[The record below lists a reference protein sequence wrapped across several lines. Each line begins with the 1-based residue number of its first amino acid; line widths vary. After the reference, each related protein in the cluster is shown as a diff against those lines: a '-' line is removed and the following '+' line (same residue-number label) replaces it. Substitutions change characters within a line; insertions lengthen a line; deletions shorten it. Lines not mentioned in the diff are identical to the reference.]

1 VFEGQP
7 VRRRDFITLVG
18 GAAAGWPLAARA
30 QQAGTM
36 RLVGVLMD
44 YAASDPAAQSLFTA
58 FRDTLAQLG
67 WKEGSNLRIEV
78 RWSAGSA
85 YKVRAFAKEL
95 VDLRPDAIL
104 GRGTPE
110 SIALSHETRTIPMVF
125 AAVSDPI
132 GTGFA
137 ANLTH
142 PGGNM
147 TGFTNVESTVG
158 GKWVELIKE
167 IAPRTTHVALLFNP
181 GTAAPTQFYLPSIQA
196 AAQSLDI
203 RVTNAPIHAKDE
215 IEVAIA
221 ALARDPGGG
230 LIVLPDTFNLT
241 NRDLIIPLA
250 IRYGVPAVS
259 NNPIYAESG
268 ALITYGVDFT
278 ELFRQAAGY
287 IDRILKGAVPA
298 DLPVQN
304 PTKFELVINLKTAKA
319 LGLKVPQSLSASAD
333 HAIE

>member
-1 VFEGQP
+1 MK
-7 VRRRDFITLVG
+7 RREFITLVG
-18 GAAAGWPLAARA
+18 GAAAAWPLVARA
-30 QQAGTM
+30 QQAGAV
-36 RLVGVLMD
+36 RVIGVLID
-44 YAASDPAAQSLFTA
+44 YAASDQAAQSLVTA
-58 FRDTLAQLG
+58 FRDTLANLG
-67 WKEGSNLRIEV
+67 WKEGTNLRIEL

-85 YKVRAFAKEL
+85 DKVRTFAKEL

-110 SIALSHETRTIPMVF
+110 TLALFHETRTIPIVF

-132 GTGFA
+132 GSGFV

-142 PGGNM
+142 PDRNM

-158 GKWVELIKE
+158 GKWVELLKE
-167 IAPRTTHVALLFNP
+167 IAPRTSHMALLFNP
-181 GTAAPTQFYLPSIQA
+181 ATAAPVQFYLPSIQA
-196 AAQSLDI
+196 AAQSLD
-203 RVTNAPIHAKDE
+203 VKVNAAPIHAKDE
-215 IEVAIA
+215 IEGVMA
-221 ALARDPGGG
+221 ALAREPGGG

-250 IRYGVPAVS
+250 TRYGVPAVS
-259 NNPIYAESG
+259 NNPVYGESG

-278 ELFRQAAGY
+278 ELLRQAAGY

-319 LGLKVPQSLSASAD
+319 LGLTIPQSLLATAND
-333 HAIE
+333 VIE